1 MSTLTCMAY
10 LLTMGAGHLTC
21 QTFVKH
27 QKQCNLWPGLL
38 KMHPFLVIFSVCPA
52 CFIYLSHAL
61 WSMQTGYDLWHSAT
75 CVPYFLCERNKW
87 QAWRL
92 KTGLPFSFCLPV
104 FGSFFFPT
112 SFFFLVQVFC
122 QMTCKNYLCFK
133 L

>member
-1 MSTLTCMAY
+1 MTLIPHNKDTEWSFISYEYSY
-10 LLTMGAGHLTC
+10 LHGLFANHGSWAFNVSNICKTPKAVQPLTWFTKNVPISC
-21 QTFVKH
+21 D
-27 QKQCNLWPGLL
+27 
-38 KMHPFLVIFSVCPA
+38 FSACPA

-112 SFFFLVQVFC
+112 SFFFS
-122 QMTCKNYLCFK
+122 
-133 L
+133 